1 MSVVP
6 SIFEGM
12 QGKIDTKVNVPT
24 LGLGSPVLTSNNPLL
39 GYVDSTKAPKMLNSA
54 IDYSRRRVVESCKD
68 ITHKVLRAPPVDSA
82 NAYQASMGY
91 VRNQP
96 KGLVSQKE
104 YPTNLPLMPL
114 ASSIYAGQNNPLGQP
129 M

>member
-12 QGKIDTKVNVPT
+12 QGKIDAKVNVPT
-24 LGLGSPVLTSNNPLL
+24 LGLGSPVLTSKNPLL
-39 GYVDSTKAPKMLNSA
+39 GQVESTPAPKMLNSA
-54 IDYSRRRVVESCKD
+54 IDYSTRRVVEPCKG
-68 ITHKVLRAPPVDSA
+68 ITHKVLRAPPTNSA

-96 KGLVSQKE
+96 KGLVSQKA
-104 YPTNLPLMPL
+104 YPTDLPLMPL
-114 ASSIYAGQNNPLGQP
+114 ASNFYAGENNPLGLP
-129 M
+129 K

>member
-1 MSVVP
+1 MSIVP

-12 QGKIDTKVNVPT
+12 QGKIDAKVNVPT
-24 LGLGSPVLTSNNPLL
+24 LGLGSVVLTSKNPLL
-39 GYVDSTKAPKMLNSA
+39 GQVESTAAPKMLNSA
-54 IDYSRRRVVESCKD
+54 IDYSTRRVVEPCKG
-68 ITHKVLRAPPVDSA
+68 ITHKVLRAPPTNSA

-129 M
+129 K

>member
-1 MSVVP
+1 MSKIP
-6 SIFEGM
+6 SLLEGM
-12 QGKIDTKVNVPT
+12 QGKIDAKVNVPT
-24 LGLGSPVLTSNNPLL
+24 LGLGSPVLTSKNPLL
-39 GYVDSTKAPKMLNSA
+39 GQVESTKAPKMLNSA
-54 IDYSRRRVVESCKD
+54 IDYSTRRVVEPCKG
-68 ITHKVLRAPPVDSA
+68 ITHKVLRAPPTNSA

-96 KGLVSQKE
+96 KGLISQQQ

>member
-12 QGKIDTKVNVPT
+12 QGKIDAKVNVPT
-24 LGLGSPVLTSNNPLL
+24 LGLGSSVLTSRKPLL
-39 GYVDSTKAPKMLNSA
+39 GEVKSTIAPKMLNSS
-54 IDYSRRRVVESCKD
+54 IDYSTRRVVEPCKG
-68 ITHKVLRAPPVDSA
+68 ITHKVLRAPPTNSA